1 MGRIP
6 LISVTRALAGGFDPF
21 YSLVTVKESVFLVSV
36 FSGKIRE
43 FEGRCGSLAQE
54 RGRGHFTDHKYHSG
68 LKKIRESWELNIS
81 TGVKIKQSLPQTK
94 QFQYIT
100 REKWQ
105 SQQVLKQSMKKI
117 THLQCQIL
125 LYLLN
130 RNWKTSVI
138 IDQTAWRFVL
148 PSRTIIY

>member
-1 MGRIP
+1 MTWISVHSLDHYNFQNPDPAGKPLQGWLGCKDWIQLPLHSVGSIP

-21 YSLVTVKESVFLVSV
+21 YSLVTVKESLFLVSV

-54 RGRGHFTDHKYHSG
+54 RGHGHFTDHKYHSG

-105 SQQVLKQSMKKI
+105 S
-117 THLQCQIL
+117 
-125 LYLLN
+125 
-130 RNWKTSVI
+130 
-138 IDQTAWRFVL
+138 
-148 PSRTIIY
+148 